1 MPVRRAVIATVGVQY
16 FAAVMIETISGF
28 RYSPPLAVLL
38 TAALALSIFALG
50 GMAALSVI
58 RSMIQKSDPLR
69 AVKSALDV
77 DIPFTYFMVAAQLS
91 VLSWLK
97 AAMPYSVG
105 FRFDE
110 LLANL
115 DAAIFG
121 VDPWR
126 LLQGLPAGIVDRA
139 YISWAWTTILLM
151 LILPL
156 LPRTVVRDRA
166 IVTYFLVVAS
176 CSLGQ
181 YLLPSAGPI
190 FYERIGL
197 GERFAEL
204 PVQPWVQVT
213 SDYLWTNYLSR
224 GELVGVGISA
234 FPSLHVAG
242 TAWVAIVVSTYLQPL
257 KWLAWA
263 YFILLMIGSVLLGWH
278 YAIDGIAG
286 TLLALAAWKLTA
298 WSAKQAVS
306 VAG

>member
-1 MPVRRAVIATVGVQY
+1 MRRAVIGIVGVQY
-16 FAAVMIETISGF
+16 LAALVIEAVSGF
-28 RYSPPLAVLL
+28 RYSPPLGVFL

-50 GMAALSVI
+50 GVAALAVV
-58 RSMIQKSDPLR
+58 RAMIQKSEPMH

-77 DIPFTYFMVAAQLS
+77 DIPFIYFMVAAQFA
-91 VLSWLK
+91 VLGWLK
-97 AAMPYSVG
+97 AAMPFSVG
-105 FRFDE
+105 FRSDAF
-110 LLANL
+110 LANL

-121 VDPWR
+121 TDPWR
-126 LLQGLPAGIVDRA
+126 LLQWLPAGIFDQA
-139 YISWAWTTILLM
+139 YITWAWSTILLM

-156 LPRTVVRDRA
+156 LPQTVVRNRA
-166 IVTYFLVVAS
+166 LVTYFLVVSS

-197 GERFAEL
+197 GERFADL

-224 GELVGVGISA
+224 GELVGAGISA

-242 TAWVAIVVSTYLQPL
+242 AAWVAIVVSNYLNPL

-263 YFILLMIGSVLLGWH
+263 YFTLLMFGSVLLGWH

-286 TLLALAAWKLTA
+286 TLIALAAWKLTA
-298 WSAKQAVS
+298 RSAKRALP
-306 VAG
+306 VAS